1 MNDYYDPET
10 TEFKRNSK
18 DESDEDIYYYVGEED
33 LSNEIGSVLEENELR
48 NVFNC
53 KLVLLRYN
61 CKLIEPFLQ
70 FLLVFDYNM
79 YQCLRFEMTNKMFDD
94 ARDKN
99 KVNEPEFDYDEYL
112 EKLIMKNLKENL
124 KITDEDYNK
133 YMKYL
138 GFYKKENDIYL
149 FLLTDNSLE
158 LKLDIDTN
166 WTSVDEIVCHNKV
179 DDKNLDEKI
188 ITLFKE
194 NKKFIY
200 LKNRE
205 NDFIDIPIMCYN
217 LTLKESNMEKGS
229 YERVY
234 TKKSDNVIEPGS
246 FDHPIYGERYIF
258 TSFNDTN
265 DELEKFIL
273 FIGECYHIFNN
284 KDLVLMP
291 EEIDK
296 KYDEKDNIFVSD
308 KSNNSYYLINN
319 ITNFMKL

>member
-1 MNDYYDPET
+1 MADYHDPET

-33 LSNEIGSVLEENELR
+33 LSNEIGSVLEENELK

-79 YQCLRFEMTNKMFDD
+79 YQCLRFEITNKIFDD
-94 ARDKN
+94 ARDKTI
-99 KVNEPEFDYDEYL
+99 NEEFDYDEYL
-112 EKLIMKNLKENL
+112 EGLIFKNLKENL
-124 KITDEDYNK
+124 KINDDDYKK

-138 GFYKKENDIYL
+138 GFYKKDNDIYL
-149 FLLTDNSLE
+149 FLLTDNLLE

-166 WTSVDEIVCHNKV
+166 WTTVDEVVCHNKV
-179 DDKNLDEKI
+179 ENKNIDENL
-188 ITLFKE
+188 ITLLKD

-217 LTLKESNMEKGS
+217 LNLQDSNMEKGS

-234 TKKSDNVIEPGS
+234 TKKGDNLIEPVS
-246 FDHPIYGERYIF
+246 FDHPIYGERFIF
-258 TSFNDTN
+258 TSFNDSN
-265 DELEKFIL
+265 DKLEKFIL

-291 EEIDK
+291 DK
-296 KYDEKDNIFVSD
+296 IERNYDENDNIFVSD
-308 KSNNSYYLINN
+308 KSNNSYYMINN
-319 ITNFMKL
+319 ISNFMKL